1 MYKNKSRSRI
11 TFFLIVVTILIVLSV
26 NSYPQALSPQKTLI
40 MGIRT
45 PSRYVDDTEIKTGPP
60 KVVKNYCEKSLHKI
74 QNILQGENNSPNVK
88 REYIDNYDL
97 DDEPYPRYQGLEK
110 GTIQIDCGSEV
121 IGDSTNNKIYYSNS
135 FFENGLKLLIK
146 KESFE
151 KVTNKKIL
159 PKSEL
164 IEEIKKNEVYIGI
177 FKKRINVAKILKEQG
192 FINYKKYDNDL
203 QLKSDLDHGE
213 IQAYVDDSLSIAEFF
228 SEFIRNSDESQ
239 NKFLIYPPEQKYYLF
254 DGGNAKL
261 RYVFA
266 FAANAENLYS
276 YQNKINNITNLNT
289 DEMKTTE
296 EKLADEAQRLSQD
309 QNWYSILNQI
319 MDFLKSLIPYQ
330 TLFGAI
336 LLALITSYDDK
347 KSGVKFKIPDFIA
360 KVKELKTGL
369 DSWLSK

>member
-1 MYKNKSRSRI
+1 
-11 TFFLIVVTILIVLSV
+11 
-26 NSYPQALSPQKTLI
+26 
-40 MGIRT
+40 
-45 PSRYVDDTEIKTGPP
+45 
-60 KVVKNYCEKSLHKI
+60 
-74 QNILQGENNSPNVK
+74 
-88 REYIDNYDL
+88 
-97 DDEPYPRYQGLEK
+97 
-110 GTIQIDCGSEV
+110 
-121 IGDSTNNKIYYSNS
+121 
-135 FFENGLKLLIK
+135 LIK

-254 DGGNAKL
+254 DGDNAKL

-296 EKLADEAQRLSQD
+296 EKLADEAQKLY
-309 QNWYSILNQI
+309 QNGIESFWYSILNQI
-319 MDFLKSLIPYQ
+319 MSFLKSLILHQ
-330 TLFGAI
+330 TLIGAV
-336 LLALITSYDDK
+336 LFVLITLYHDK
-347 KSGVKFKIPDFIA
+347 KSGTKFKISDFIA
-360 KVKELKTGL
+360 KVEEVKKKL
-369 DSWLSK
+369 DSLLSK